1 MNIGTILKDI
11 EGIPAD
17 ILHIFESPAAEAALK
32 EAATLAIAAAP
43 YITEVD
49 GIIAPF
55 LGPAGEL
62 TLEAVNAAYNKYAV
76 PLATEALTTPTQFG
90 NALLNL
96 VTGLLQ
102 KNHAPAASITVL
114 NTAVQLAK
122 LTVSANAPAAPV
134 PAV

>member
-1 MNIGTILKDI
+1 MNIATIIKDI

-49 GIIAPF
+49 GIVAPF

-102 KNHAPAASITVL
+102 KNHAPTVATSLL
-114 NTAVQLAK
+114 NTVVQLAV
-122 LTVSANAPAAPV
+122 TAADTTTPAPV
-134 PAV
+134 AA